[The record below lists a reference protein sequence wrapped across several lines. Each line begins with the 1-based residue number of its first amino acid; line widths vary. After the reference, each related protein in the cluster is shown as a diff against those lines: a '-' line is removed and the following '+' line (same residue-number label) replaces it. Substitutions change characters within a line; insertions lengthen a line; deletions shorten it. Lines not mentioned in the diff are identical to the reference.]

1 MEIGWWGG
9 PGSSGDE
16 GEKPQ
21 RKPETGARPGTPAE
35 PEAVTEPAEPEA
47 VAEPAEPGAG
57 EERRAAVRSIAK
69 PSAKPSAKPVAKLVA
84 KPRAVPTPGAPLR
97 AAAPPAPEPA
107 PAPESQSEPE
117 ALATVSY
124 LPWAAPGVDVTAQSG
139 VGRTAFRR
147 PWVEP
152 ERELAERGFDD
163 DAGPLATP
171 PRFAEPGDWTEE
183 YSDES
188 DDDSEADEIEEFDPI
203 ALERA
208 LLKKLARRDLS
219 VVEVEQFLEQ
229 NGLPAE
235 QLEEWVERMQRLGYV
250 DDLRLAEHVVD
261 QLRRRKG
268 LGASSIKQELSRRR
282 IAPAIISEALGES
295 DQDDERARA
304 MELAVKRA
312 GQLSSYDE
320 ATAERRLTGFLMRK
334 GYGSGV
340 VRDAVKAALAA
351 RKRPAGGVRFR

>member
-1 MEIGWWGG
+1 MGAAETSADAGG
-9 PGSSGDE
+9 VH
-16 GEKPQ
+16 
-21 RKPETGARPGTPAE
+21 RVTPL
-35 PEAVTEPAEPEA
+35 
-47 VAEPAEPGAG
+47 
-57 EERRAAVRSIAK
+57 AAAK
-69 PSAKPSAKPVAKLVA
+69 PKPKRTLK
-84 KPRAVPTPGAPLR
+84 
-97 AAAPPAPEPA
+97 AAQPAAPEPA
-107 PAPESQSEPE
+107 SEAQTEPQPDSGSGSEP
-117 ALATVSY
+117 LATVSY
-124 LPWAAPGVDVTAQSG
+124 LPWAAPGVDVTTTSG

-152 ERELAERGFDD
+152 ERELAERGFDE
-163 DAGPLATP
+163 DAGPLAVP
-171 PRFAEPGDWTEE
+171 PGFAEPGDWTEE

-188 DDDSEADEIEEFDPI
+188 DYQDEAEEFDP
-203 ALERA
+203 AVLERA

-219 VVEVEQFLEQ
+219 IVEVEQFLEQ

-235 QLEEWVERMQRLGYV
+235 ELEEWVERMERLGYV
-250 DDLRLAEHVVD
+250 DDLRLAENVVD

-268 LGASSIKQELSRRR
+268 LGASSIKQELNRRR

-312 GQLSSYDE
+312 GQLSSYDD

-351 RKRPAGGVRFR
+351 RRRPAGGVRFR